1 MYDLKL
7 TEKTITHISSG
18 NIKVGAI
25 PQFNTLPSNEVI
37 SVSTIG
43 VLTDVKGTCSNLC
56 EACKGS
62 CYAIR
67 SLKCHHNVIVK
78 AWGENTLLLRNRPEQ
93 VKNDIINYINRKG
106 VKYFRFHTSGEWES
120 VEHIKLYKEIC
131 ESCQDCNF
139 YIYTKAFDLLLDYF
153 RNGGT
158 FPKNFIVNL
167 SEWKGNIDTFTKEN
181 NVEDNIKAL
190 FESLNIFSY
199 DDKTPECMVAKVSMP
214 HCPAVN
220 EKGKETG
227 VTCDK
232 CRRCMTRGHRTAV
245 FDH

>member
-7 TEKTITHISSG
+7 TYKTATHISSG

-25 PQFNTLPSNEVI
+25 PQFNTLPGNEPI

-43 VLTDVKGTCSNLC
+43 VLTDIKGTCSNFC
-56 EACKGS
+56 KTCKGS
-62 CYAIR
+62 CYAIKM
-67 SLKCHHNVIVK
+67 LKYRHNSIVK
-78 AWGENTLLLRNRPEQ
+78 AWGENTLLLRNRPKQ
-93 VKNDIINYINRKG
+93 VKTDIINYINKKG
-106 VKYFRFHTSGEWES
+106 VKYFRFHTSGELES
-120 VEHIKLYKEIC
+120 VEQIKIYKEIC
-131 ESCQDCNF
+131 ESCPDCNF
-139 YIYTKAFDLLLDYF
+139 YIYTKAFGLLLYYF

-158 FPKNFIVNL
+158 LPKNFVINL
-167 SEWKGNIDTFTKEN
+167 SEWKGNIDKFYKYN
-181 NVEDNIKAL
+181 DVEDNIKEL
-190 FESLNIFSY
+190 FESMNVFSY
-199 DDKTPECMVAKVSMP
+199 DDNTPECLAAKVVMP

-220 EKGKETG
+220 EKGKDTG